1 MQIALIGIGKI
12 ANYQM
17 QAITHTP
24 GIKLVDA
31 HDLDANKAE
40 ELPGS
45 VNFHDNLEKMLNK
58 SKADAFLV
66 STPTPSHFEV
76 AMQVIESD
84 HIAIVEKPICTS
96 QSEMDALLTAART
109 RKLPLYTAFHPAYG
123 REVDWWREQR
133 VSKNFDLGDLLGF
146 DTCFADPYYIDGK
159 LTLGAVGK
167 AGAWSD
173 SGVSGLSALSRLID
187 PNSMELVDGRM
198 TVIPS
203 LACAQVQG
211 LGLYSFVEQGNP
223 GYGIVDTNW
232 TLGKNYKTTRL
243 RYENGIV
250 ALDHAK
256 EVATLSLHGQDPLVF
271 NLATDKPRLVNHYCG
286 VFSDL
291 TEMFGKGE
299 DNTELSEVLHRL
311 LFAALHH

>member
-17 QAITHTP
+17 QAITHTK

-31 HDLDANKAE
+31 HDLDPNKSE

-45 VNFHDNLEKMLNK
+45 VQFHDDLEKMLKK
-58 SKADAFLV
+58 SSADAFLV
-66 STPTPSHFEV
+66 STPTNSHFEV
-76 AMQVIESD
+76 AMRVIESD
-84 HIAIVEKPICTS
+84 HIAIVEKPLCTS

-133 VSKNFDLGDLLGF
+133 ESQNFDMGALFGF

-167 AGAWSD
+167 AGAWTD
-173 SGVSGLSALSRLID
+173 SGASGLSALSRLID
-187 PNSMELVDGRM
+187 PEMMTLIDGRM

-203 LACAQVQG
+203 LECAQVQG
-211 LGLYSFVEQGNP
+211 LGTYRLEGGEKPAFGM
-223 GYGIVDTNW
+223 VDTNW
-232 TLGKNYKTTRL
+232 TLGKNYKTTHL
-243 RYENGIV
+243 RYENGTV
-250 ALDHAK
+250 ELDHAK
-256 EVATLSLHGQDPLVF
+256 EEATLRLLGEDPLVF

-291 TEMFGKGE
+291 TAMFSRGE
-299 DNTELSEVLHRL
+299 DNTKLSEVLHKL
-311 LFAALHH
+311 LFEAMSC